1 MKKLLCLL
9 LAAMMLL
16 LCVSCGT
23 GKGDDQTSDE
33 SSSQPTSESES
44 ESENETEK
52 LAVNVYVITGPT
64 GIGAVHMWNESEEH
78 KGTYDYR
85 FTAVTTP
92 TEVVS
97 KLSKGEADIAAI
109 ATNLAAKVYKATEKG
124 VKVIAVNTLGVL
136 NVLTKDGPQITSW
149 NDLKG
154 RKVVTTGQGANPEFI
169 IRYLMNKN
177 GVDPDNDLTIEY
189 KAEGTELVTVWA
201 KEPEAVIIAPQPVA
215 TAILKKYEGSSIAMD
230 LTEEWKK
237 ADPDS
242 QLMMG
247 CVVVRTEFLNAHPEA
262 VEDFLSDYEKSVK
275 AANDDPAATAEL
287 CVKYGIVAQA
297 PVAQA
302 AIPHCHITF
311 VTGEEMKAGLDGYL
325 RVLLEADASSIGGSM
340 PDDDFYYN
348 GKAE

>member
-262 VEDFLSDYEKSVK
+262 VEDFLSDYEK
-275 AANDDPAATAEL
+275 
-287 CVKYGIVAQA
+287 
-297 PVAQA
+297 
-302 AIPHCHITF
+302 
-311 VTGEEMKAGLDGYL
+311 
-325 RVLLEADASSIGGSM
+325 
-340 PDDDFYYN
+340 
-348 GKAE
+348 